1 MLFGTNPGVVA
12 LELDSRH
19 FIHCPTMSLTEHYQ
33 KLHNVYCYE
42 MLYIK
47 MGFRF
52 FKWTSFGP

>member
-1 MLFGTNPGVVA
+1 MHMLFGTNPGVVA

-47 MGFRF
+47 NGF
-52 FKWTSFGP
+52 